1 MAALVPLPRHDA
13 LASAPTSCPL
23 AQYEYFPRLPR
34 YWWQLYPARSATL
47 PSQAFAVRVPN
58 LRTLSLA
65 NSAATDAAVRQLSAS
80 FPELCTLDLS
90 NCEAL
95 TNGALQVIGR
105 KLPRL
110 QHLCLQG
117 CRDGALE
124 CSILVYNP
132 IFLLTHPPMR
142 ARVASF
148 CSPPPRCPTL
158 LSIKSCCTLNYP
170 PPSCPNYLDS
180 HQHLALATSADKP
193 VDTYVT

>member
-1 MAALVPLPRHDA
+1 M
-13 LASAPTSCPL
+13 
-23 AQYEYFPRLPR
+23 
-34 YWWQLYPARSATL
+34 
-47 PSQAFAVRVPN
+47 PN

-132 IFLLTHPPMR
+132 FFFAYASAYACPCCFVLFAASSLPYPSLHQVLLHP
-142 ARVASF
+142 
-148 CSPPPRCPTL
+148 L
-158 LSIKSCCTLNYP
+158 
-170 PPSCPNYLDS
+170 
-180 HQHLALATSADKP
+180 
-193 VDTYVT
+193 

>member
-1 MAALVPLPRHDA
+1 M
-13 LASAPTSCPL
+13 
-23 AQYEYFPRLPR
+23 
-34 YWWQLYPARSATL
+34 
-47 PSQAFAVRVPN
+47 PN

-124 CSILVYNP
+124 CSILVYITK
-132 IFLLTHPPMR
+132 IFIVR
-142 ARVASF
+142 
-148 CSPPPRCPTL
+148 
-158 LSIKSCCTLNYP
+158 
-170 PPSCPNYLDS
+170 
-180 HQHLALATSADKP
+180 
-193 VDTYVT
+193 